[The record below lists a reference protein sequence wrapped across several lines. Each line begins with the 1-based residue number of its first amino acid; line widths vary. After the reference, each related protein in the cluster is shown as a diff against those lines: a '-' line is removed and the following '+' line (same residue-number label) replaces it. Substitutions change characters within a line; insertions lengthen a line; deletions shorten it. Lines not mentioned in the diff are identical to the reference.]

1 MSRNPILDVPL
12 IDVMRPEIALPLQ
25 QMMHLF
31 TVGQFLRAWAA
42 PKNHQRIERVFDS
55 PEQAHH
61 AATVCAAWLG
71 CKSSFT
77 PPAEPVVGW
86 WSEDRAVNAAA

>member
-1 MSRNPILDVPL
+1 MSRNPILDLPL
-12 IDVMRPEIALPLQ
+12 ADVMRPEIALPLQ

-31 TVGQFLRAWAA
+31 TVGQFLRAWAF
-42 PKNHQRIERVFDS
+42 PNNQQRIERVFDS

-61 AATVCAAWLG
+61 AAAVCAAWLG

-77 PPAEPVVGW
+77 PPPEPVIGW
-86 WSEDRAVNAAA
+86 WCDDTRASAAA